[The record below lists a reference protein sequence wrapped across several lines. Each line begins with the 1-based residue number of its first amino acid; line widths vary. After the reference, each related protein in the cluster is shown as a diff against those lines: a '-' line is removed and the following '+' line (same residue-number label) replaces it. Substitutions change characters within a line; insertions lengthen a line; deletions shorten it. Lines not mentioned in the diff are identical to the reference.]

1 MKKFSILLFLLTFA
15 LGAIIAH
22 GVVINPGQ
30 SIQSAINASSAGD
43 VIYVNEGFYPENLVI
58 DNKAIEIRGQG
69 ASKPRVYNLTLKNVP
84 TTVRI
89 SNLSVTETDTQILS
103 VENVGIA
110 VLDGIK
116 TKAGDL
122 KVDSSNVRIS
132 QSDLARDLD
141 ANRSVVLL
149 KDSNVTNDLNA
160 HQSDLRLLRSRVT
173 KDVNMHDSQN
183 HLGAATQC
191 VVLQSTIGE
200 KLTTK
205 AAQSFVCYNTI
216 RYAYFEGKV
225 DITGNTFDGRGLA
238 LVGIDLNGSS
248 TSASIHNN
256 LIIGMGE
263 THGGTLTEKIIGI
276 RIDGGSK
283 AEITNNVIWSLRDI
297 KVQGTNVNCGM
308 GIFVKVDTGTT
319 IKGNIIYRCAD
330 ATTNKTGGNRL
341 VHAPASVN
349 LSYNCLY
356 DGIPVSGGVTNVSGI
371 NTNPDVTSSASRDFT
386 LQSNSPCI
394 NKGPEDARYND
405 RDGTRNDIGMF
416 GGHNFIPNGKTTDK
430 PIVIGLD
437 VAPVFVPAGGN
448 ITIESTGATVK

>member
-1 MKKFSILLFLLTFA
+1 MKKFSLSFLLTFA
-15 LGAIIAH
+15 LGATVH

-173 KDVNMHDSQN
+173 QDVNMNDSQN

-225 DITGNTFDGRGLA
+225 DITGNTFDGRDLA

-248 TSASIHNN
+248 TSPSIHNN
-256 LIIGMGE
+256 LIIGMGQAAS
-263 THGGTLTEKIIGI
+263 GTLTEKIIGI

-283 AEITNNVIWSLRDI
+283 AEITNNVIWDLRDT
-297 KVQGTNVNCGM
+297 KVQGTNINCGM

-319 IKGNIIYRCAD
+319 IKGNIIFRCAD

-356 DGIPVSGGVTNVSGI
+356 EGTPVSGGVTNVSGI
-371 NTNPDVTSSASRDFT
+371 NTNPNVTSPNGGDFT

-394 NKGPEDARYND
+394 NVGPPDARYND

-437 VAPVFVPAGGN
+437 VAPVFVPTNGN